1 MKPYESPLYFGFK
14 SSPYFHIFPQRL
26 KRLGINETSRTSFFN
41 TFAKYSNKNITI
53 WNSSQSSPWYQA
65 PRLSRGAP
73 WPRTL
78 HRRFG
83 ADPLGPRHREL
94 PQNCRAGECR
104 GDLGSEGDISTIQNH
119 SKALI
124 DDYTD
129 LYEIYINRTCRN
141 IIYNIIENMWL
152 VDDKGLCCSSYSG
165 ISQSIEGIPS
175 YDWIMPVMVSPAKI
189 WQFHLR
195 GSIHLQIHHSFYGFS
210 GRNWDL
216 NRKKRTFFGSKS
228 SDGDQYLASNFG

>member
-14 SSPYFHIFPQRL
+14 SSPYFHIFSHSGWNGLESMKQAEHHFSTHLLNIVTKTSPY
-26 KRLGINETSRTSFFN
+26 ETHPKT
-41 TFAKYSNKNITI
+41 
-53 WNSSQSSPWYQA
+53 SPWYQA

-83 ADPLGPRHREL
+83 ADPLG
-94 PQNCRAGECR
+94 QNCRAGECR
-104 GDLGSEGDISTIQNH
+104 GDLGGEGDMSTIQNH

-152 VDDKGLCCSSYSG
+152 VDDKGLCCSSYSR